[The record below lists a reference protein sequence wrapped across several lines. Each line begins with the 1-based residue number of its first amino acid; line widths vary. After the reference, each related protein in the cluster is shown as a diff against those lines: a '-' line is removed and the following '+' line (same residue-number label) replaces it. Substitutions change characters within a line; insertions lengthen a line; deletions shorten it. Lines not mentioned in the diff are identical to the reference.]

1 MNIHKF
7 NVKPKTIP
15 SKKTIHWRPLQEVKY
30 PAVKV
35 NSITWKIFSQEDIK
49 LKPKEAE
56 QFQLGLG
63 FIMIEGVVLTALAN
77 SLKNKRCSLQ
87 NEVSLEDAED
97 IVITITNNSNEI
109 VDIKSHKPLCRVC
122 YEKI

>member
-7 NVKPKTIP
+7 NTKPKTTQH
-15 SKKTIHWRPLQEVKY
+15 KTIHWRPLLEVKY
-30 PAVKV
+30 PAIKL
-35 NSITWKIFSQEDIK
+35 NLITWEIFSQEDIK
-49 LKPKEAE
+49 LKSKEAK

-63 FIMIEGVVLTALAN
+63 FIMSEGVVLTGLAN

-87 NEVSLEDAED
+87 NEVSLEDTEN

-109 VDIKSHKPLCRVC
+109 FHIQENELLCRVC
-122 YEKI
+122 YKKL

>member
-7 NVKPKTIP
+7 NKKPKTIP
-15 SKKTIHWRPLQEVKY
+15 PKKIHWRPLREVKY
-30 PAVKV
+30 PALKIY
-35 NSITWKIFSQEDIK
+35 SMTWKIFSQEYIK
-49 LKPKEAE
+49 LKPKEVK

-63 FIMIEGVVLTALAN
+63 FIMSEEVVLTALAN

-97 IVITITNNSNEI
+97 IVITITNNSNKI
-109 VDIKSHKPLCRVC
+109 VDIESHKLLCRVC
-122 YEKI
+122 YKKL